1 MALRRLTFPP
11 SICRFPEIFGG
22 VHGWAGPQIPE
33 LLSANLSVSKR
44 VNVRESRSGWRISK
58 IYLGRSATGRGHY
71 RNRRRGLGKRRIRFN
86 ALSIH
91 RSEVGIAVEDEID
104 ICMDKCERLNSRGQ
118 YWHAGH

>member
-1 MALRRLTFPP
+1 MIGRVPRYRNYSVL
-11 SICRFPEIFGG
+11 I
-22 VHGWAGPQIPE
+22 
-33 LLSANLSVSKR
+33 SVSER

-71 RNRRRGLGKRRIRFN
+71 RNRHRGLGKRRIRFN

-91 RSEVGIAVEDEID
+91 WSEIGIAVEDEID
-104 ICMDKCERLNSRGQ
+104 ICMDKCERLNSWGQ